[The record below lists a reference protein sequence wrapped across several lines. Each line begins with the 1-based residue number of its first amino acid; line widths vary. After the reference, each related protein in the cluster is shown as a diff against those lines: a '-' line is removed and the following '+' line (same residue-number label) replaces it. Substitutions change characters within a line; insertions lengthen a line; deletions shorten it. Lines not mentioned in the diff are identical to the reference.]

1 LKKKIL
7 SNITLLAAASSTDVD
22 KTQLALKISSKNIKF
37 GAIKLL
43 TPSFP
48 ATKFSE
54 IEYIPISPM
63 SLLNYNRMIIEDL
76 YNYFKT
82 PYCLIVQADGFVIN
96 ANLWNEEFLKFDY
109 IGAPWPNKVR
119 INPGNRYLYLNKNR
133 VGNGGFSLRSRKLA
147 EVTSKINFNTL
158 KFPIKSE
165 DIIICHYL
173 YEDMINNGIRFA
185 PPKLAAQFS
194 IESVDDNFERNINSV
209 FGFHGKHLI
218 SY

>member
-1 LKKKIL
+1 MSIL
-7 SNITLLAAASSTDVD
+7 I
-22 KTQLALKISSKNIKF
+22 
-37 GAIKLL
+37 
-43 TPSFP
+43 
-48 ATKFSE
+48 
-54 IEYIPISPM
+54 
-63 SLLNYNRMIIEDL
+63 
-76 YNYFKT
+76 
-82 PYCLIVQADGFVIN
+82 
-96 ANLWNEEFLKFDY
+96 
-109 IGAPWPNKVR
+109 
-119 INPGNRYLYLNKNR
+119 YLNKHR

-173 YEDMINNGIRFA
+173 YEDIINNGIRFA